1 MEIKKSSVAQA
12 LYIKYCH
19 QQSGY
24 SLLDMYTQEDNH
36 EQLALYHITE
46 SIKSNVFKYIG
57 HLCLNCV
64 KFTFIY
70 NTSML
75 YRMPKKFLY
84 Q

>member
-36 EQLALYHITE
+36 EELALYHITE
-46 SIKSNVFKYIG
+46 SIKSKVILQDLACI
-57 HLCLNCV
+57 HEV
-64 KFTFIY
+64 
-70 NTSML
+70 
-75 YRMPKKFLY
+75 
-84 Q
+84 

>member
-46 SIKSNVFKYIG
+46 SIKSNVGI
-57 HLCLNCV
+57 LSL
-64 KFTFIY
+64 
-70 NTSML
+70 
-75 YRMPKKFLY
+75 
-84 Q
+84 

>member
-46 SIKSNVFKYIG
+46 SIKLNVPYTILNIVSLFK
-57 HLCLNCV
+57 L
-64 KFTFIY
+64 F
-70 NTSML
+70 
-75 YRMPKKFLY
+75 
-84 Q
+84 

>member
-36 EQLALYHITE
+36 EELALYHITE
-46 SIKSNVFKYIG
+46 SIKSNVLLQHLSYI
-57 HLCLNCV
+57 
-64 KFTFIY
+64 
-70 NTSML
+70 
-75 YRMPKKFLY
+75 YRV
-84 Q
+84 

>member
-36 EQLALYHITE
+36 EELALYHITE
-46 SIKSNVFKYIG
+46 SIKSKVILQDLAYI
-57 HLCLNCV
+57 HEV
-64 KFTFIY
+64 
-70 NTSML
+70 
-75 YRMPKKFLY
+75 
-84 Q
+84 

>member
-24 SLLDMYTQEDNH
+24 SLLDVYTQEDNH

-46 SIKSNVFKYIG
+46 SIKSNVSKLVDVKQFFKLIFNIN
-57 HLCLNCV
+57 L
-64 KFTFIY
+64 F
-70 NTSML
+70 S
-75 YRMPKKFLY
+75 
-84 Q
+84 

>member
-36 EQLALYHITE
+36 EELALYHITE
-46 SIKSNVFKYIG
+46 SIKSNVLLQNLAYYIKSDLFLFYTIYTII
-57 HLCLNCV
+57 HTSCV
-64 KFTFIY
+64 SF
-70 NTSML
+70 
-75 YRMPKKFLY
+75 
-84 Q
+84 

>member
-36 EQLALYHITE
+36 EELALYHITE
-46 SIKSNVFKYIG
+46 SIKSNVLFQHLSYIYK
-57 HLCLNCV
+57 V
-64 KFTFIY
+64 
-70 NTSML
+70 
-75 YRMPKKFLY
+75 
-84 Q
+84 

>member
-36 EQLALYHITE
+36 EELALYHITE
-46 SIKSNVFKYIG
+46 SIKSNVLLQNLSYIYE
-57 HLCLNCV
+57 
-64 KFTFIY
+64 I
-70 NTSML
+70 
-75 YRMPKKFLY
+75 
-84 Q
+84 

>member
-36 EQLALYHITE
+36 EELALYHITE
-46 SIKSNVFKYIG
+46 SIKSNV
-57 HLCLNCV
+57 LL
-64 KFTFIY
+64 
-70 NTSML
+70 
-75 YRMPKKFLY
+75 
-84 Q
+84 

>member
-36 EQLALYHITE
+36 EKLALYHITE
-46 SIKSNVFKYIG
+46 TIKSNVILQDLAYYI
-57 HLCLNCV
+57 HEV
-64 KFTFIY
+64 QFI
-70 NTSML
+70 
-75 YRMPKKFLY
+75 FI
-84 Q
+84 

>member
-36 EQLALYHITE
+36 EELALYHIAE
-46 SIKSNVFKYIG
+46 SIKSNVILHDIAY
-57 HLCLNCV
+57 
-64 KFTFIY
+64 FIH
-70 NTSML
+70 
-75 YRMPKKFLY
+75 KV
-84 Q
+84 

>member
-46 SIKSNVFKYIG
+46 SIKSNVF
-57 HLCLNCV
+57 L
-64 KFTFIY
+64 
-70 NTSML
+70 L
-75 YRMPKKFLY
+75 YYLSLFNQEK
-84 Q
+84 

>member
-24 SLLDMYTQEDNH
+24 SLLDLYTQEDNH

-46 SIKSNVFKYIG
+46 SIKSKVYKLI
-57 HLCLNCV
+57 
-64 KFTFIY
+64 II
-70 NTSML
+70 
-75 YRMPKKFLY
+75 
-84 Q
+84 

>member
-36 EQLALYHITE
+36 EELALYHITE
-46 SIKSNVFKYIG
+46 SIKTNVLLQNLSYIYE
-57 HLCLNCV
+57 
-64 KFTFIY
+64 I
-70 NTSML
+70 
-75 YRMPKKFLY
+75 
-84 Q
+84 

>member
-46 SIKSNVFKYIG
+46 SIKSNVGYFVFIICNEI
-57 HLCLNCV
+57 LLNNV
-64 KFTFIY
+64 KLTLAIE
-70 NTSML
+70 TS
-75 YRMPKKFLY
+75 
-84 Q
+84 

>member
-12 LYIKYCH
+12 LYTKYCH

-46 SIKSNVFKYIG
+46 SIKSNVFIYI
-57 HLCLNCV
+57 
-64 KFTFIY
+64 
-70 NTSML
+70 
-75 YRMPKKFLY
+75 
-84 Q
+84 

>member
-36 EQLALYHITE
+36 EELALYHITE
-46 SIKSNVFKYIG
+46 SIKSKVILQDLSYI
-57 HLCLNCV
+57 HEV
-64 KFTFIY
+64 
-70 NTSML
+70 
-75 YRMPKKFLY
+75 
-84 Q
+84 

>member
-12 LYIKYCH
+12 LYTKYCH

-46 SIKSNVFKYIG
+46 SIKSNVI
-57 HLCLNCV
+57 
-64 KFTFIY
+64 II
-70 NTSML
+70 L
-75 YRMPKKFLY
+75 YC
-84 Q
+84 